1 MIVIRSAPHALWTFL
16 LSTLDQLFRR
26 WTTLATPPA
35 LILDSLADLA
45 CPRSQ
50 LLLENALLRQ
60 QLVIPQRH
68 VKKPRLTRRDRF
80 SLLLLASH
88 FPSWK
93 QALLILQP
101 ETLRHWHRRGFKLFW
116 RLKSHAHRVVRA
128 STKI

>member
-1 MIVIRSAPHALWTFL
+1 MLLVFFVQFVAHPLIWLEGLYVRWTQLPQSSVALGG
-16 LSTLDQLFRR
+16 TLDL
-26 WTTLATPPA
+26 
-35 LILDSLADLA
+35 
-45 CPRSQ
+45 PRSRSE